1 MAILDRSQ
9 IVRIADR
16 APSAPGKALMA
27 GVLLA
32 AVLTTLAIRKLLP
45 ADALGPAI
53 VTLLLAAGMATAGCA
68 WLCQA
73 GRLRIMWL
81 DVAGSLTFVGVVI
94 SVLIE
99 PDQLVRLCG
108 VSDQPE

>member
-1 MAILDRSQ
+1 MAFLDRSQ

-16 APSAPGKALMA
+16 APSAPGKELMA

-32 AVLTTLAIRKLLP
+32 AVLTTFAIRHLLP
-45 ADALGPAI
+45 ADALAPAI
-53 VTLLLAAGMATAGCA
+53 VTLLFAVGVATAGCA

-73 GRLRIMWL
+73 GRVRIRWL
-81 DVAGSLTFVGVVI
+81 DLAGSLTFIGVVI

-99 PDQLVRLCG
+99 PDQLMRLCG
-108 VSDQPE
+108 VPDQPE